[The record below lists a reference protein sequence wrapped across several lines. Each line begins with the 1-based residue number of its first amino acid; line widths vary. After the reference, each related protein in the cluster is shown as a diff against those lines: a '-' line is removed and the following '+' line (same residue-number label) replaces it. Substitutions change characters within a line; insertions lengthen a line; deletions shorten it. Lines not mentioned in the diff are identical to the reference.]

1 LSVFFDY
8 IIISHSITTNQY
20 LIMKKIILLL
30 FLISFS
36 MSAQT
41 VLINPATD
49 GGFENGTTFAA
60 NGWTAVNAGT
70 NNWYCG
76 SSTAGSPLA
85 NWWTGSNG
93 AYVSDNGGA
102 NWQYNGTINQ
112 RSHIYKDIA
121 FPAGQ
126 SNITLTYDIRM
137 FGEAFYDNFQVY
149 ITDTSIT
156 PNNAGPTN
164 SNTTTTGWPGY
175 TNGTTGYFL
184 LNSNAISNTTTS
196 TVTYNFTEAQ
206 GLFCAGSTKRL
217 IFTWKNNT
225 TTTAQ
230 APVSI
235 DNISLTSVT
244 PPTNNSCTTSTSLTV
259 NPSEVC
265 ATFASGTSVNANNAG
280 LAGCSGNAD
289 DDVWYSFV
297 ATSSA
302 HKVTVTSGTIQNVV
316 FQVFQGTCAGLS
328 NIGCVNNTVGS
339 GIEFI
344 NLNGLTLGNTYFVR
358 VYSFDVTTSSRG
370 TFDICVTSPPV
381 GCATKAP
388 DDVAILCN
396 ETATL
401 TAASTQVSYSM
412 VASPS
417 DPIAISGTNAFPVPA
432 DDAVTGQIPIGFD
445 FNFYGNVYNTA
456 VIQTNGIVGFGPFT
470 FTGFSPFSIPAV
482 TAPNNYI
489 AGIFTDIDI
498 RFGGTITYATI
509 GSAPNRQFV
518 VNYSNVVPYNG
529 GSSAGTG
536 TASFQ
541 IVLNENGSFNIIIS
555 QFSANWYSS
564 ISTSLATSGS
574 ENSDG
579 TIAFPVPLRNS
590 TDWPGIVPANRD
602 CHTFVS
608 SACTFVRWQEG
619 ATVLTTNPVL
629 NVAPTTTTAYTAVW
643 NCGGSEC
650 SDETIVKV
658 LPSSIIKSNVIDNTN
673 CVFPNG
679 IINLV
684 TDNLNAPSYTVNYLQ
699 NGTPASQTINL
710 ISQNIAPGDTFNSG
724 VLTNADLKW
733 TRNNAGSV
741 CNASAVPSQFL
752 DVYSFTVTANGLY
765 AFDMC
770 NGATSFNGF
779 ASLYQ
784 NAFNINNPCDMAAN
798 HIISDDNGNPNAGVC
813 DNDARISASLV
824 TGVTYYL
831 VTTTLSSDTTGDYNW
846 TFVSG
851 PGNIVNNDS
860 YYQLTNLSAGTY
872 TNFSITTNC
881 GNVTFPGPIVL
892 GDISQRTWLGTTNND
907 WNNPVNWSNGLIPT
921 AINCVVIPVTANNPV
936 ISGTNYNALAYSV
949 TVINGASLTVQPGN
963 NLIVTDVVT
972 VNPTGNLFVRN
983 TANLIQINNVVN
995 SGNITV
1001 DKIATIRNLDY
1012 VYWSSPVDN
1021 FSVAAVSPLTDLSKI
1036 YKWIP
1041 TIATNINGFGNWENA
1056 NEVMSL
1062 GKGYAVRS
1070 PNGFSSTPAPFSTS
1084 FFGVANNGNILVP
1097 ISRGTYDGAPYSTGT
1112 SSTLGLN
1119 LDDNWNLIGNP
1130 YPSSIDAI
1138 DFLTNNTN
1146 IDGFVNIWSHNTLL
1160 SSATSSPFY
1169 STYTFNYSAADYIT
1183 YNSTGAS
1190 SGPFTYN
1197 GKIASGQGFF
1207 VSMLHSSPLASETVS
1222 FNNVLRRDGTGNA
1235 HDNGQF
1241 YKSSSAVDE
1250 GRIWL
1255 DMFSADGSSN
1265 SRILVGYVSG
1275 ATNTRDRLFDAF
1287 ANEKLDFNL
1296 YSLISSDK
1304 MIVQGKTVPF
1314 DVTDTVNLGIKV
1326 PSSGTFSIGIGA
1338 LDGIFSDVS
1347 QNIYLEDL
1355 TLNVIHDLRS
1365 SPYVFSEV
1373 AGINNTR
1380 FVLRYEVDL
1389 LDVNDSFNEAN
1400 DLLVYTSN
1408 GIIVNSKKQTIQS
1421 VIVYDIAGRLLG
1433 SYKDLNNNELFI
1445 RNIQKN
1451 NAPLL
1456 LKITLKNGI
1465 VVDKKVI
1472 Y

>member
-1 LSVFFDY
+1 
-8 IIISHSITTNQY
+8 
-20 LIMKKIILLL
+20 MKKNIFLL
-30 FLISFS
+30 FVFSFS

-49 GGFENGTTFAA
+49 GGFENGSTFAA
-60 NGWTAVNAGT
+60 NGWTTVNHTT

-76 SSTAGSPLA
+76 SSSAGSPLA
-85 NWWTGSNG
+85 HWWSGSRGAYISNNGGSNWE
-93 AYVSDNGGA
+93 YT
-102 NWQYNGTINQ
+102 GTTAQ
-112 RSHIYKDIA
+112 ASHLYKDIA

-126 SNITLTYDIRM
+126 STITLTFDIRM
-137 FGEAFYDNFQVY
+137 VGDVGVDNLQVY
-149 ITDTSIT
+149 ITDTAIT
-156 PNNAGPTN
+156 PTNAGPIGA
-164 SNTTTTGWPGY
+164 NTTSTGWPGY
-175 TNGTTGYFL
+175 TNGTTGHFL
-184 LNSNAISNTTTS
+184 YSNFNSVTNTTTS
-196 TVTYNFTEAQ
+196 TVSYTFTEAQ
-206 GLFCAGSTKRL
+206 GLYCAGNTKRL
-217 IFTWKNNT
+217 IFTWKNNAT
-225 TTTAQ
+225 VAVQ

-235 DNISLTSVT
+235 DNIALNSSV
-244 PPTNNSCTTSTSLTV
+244 PPTNNSCTSPTLLSVNPTEICTTSTS
-259 NPSEVC
+259 
-265 ATFASGTSVNANNAG
+265 GTTVNANNAG
-280 LAGCSGNAD
+280 LAGCLGTAD
-289 DDVWYSFV
+289 DDVWFSFV
-297 ATSSA
+297 ATSNT
-302 HKVTVTSGTIQNVV
+302 HNVTVNAGTIQNVV
-316 FQVFQGTCAGLS
+316 FQVFQGTCAVLT
-328 NIGCVNNTVGS
+328 NIGCVNNTLGS
-339 GIEFI
+339 GSEYFL
-344 NLNGLTLGNTYFVR
+344 LNGLTPGNTYFVR
-358 VYSFDVTTSSRG
+358 VYSFDNTNTSNG
-370 TFDICVTSPPV
+370 TFNICVASPPV
-381 GCATKAP
+381 GCASKAP
-388 DDVAILCN
+388 ADVSVICN

-401 TAASTQVSYSM
+401 TAQSTQLSYSM
-412 VASPS
+412 VASAC
-417 DPIAISGTNAFPVPA
+417 DPIAITGTNAFPTPV
-432 DDAVTGQIPIGFD
+432 DDAVTGQIPLGFD
-445 FNFYGNVYNTA
+445 FNFYGNVYNSA

-470 FTGFSPFSIPAV
+470 FVGYNAFSIPSGNN
-482 TAPNNYI
+482 PNNYI

-498 RFGGTITYATI
+498 RRGGTITYESI
-509 GSAPNRQFV
+509 GVAPNRQFV
-518 VNYSNVVPYNG
+518 VSYNNVMPYG
-529 GSSAGTG
+529 GSSFPTPYTATG

-541 IVLNENGSFNIIIS
+541 IVINENGSFNIIIS
-555 QFSANWYSS
+555 QFSANWLSVNGASS
-564 ISTSLATSGS
+564 SALATSGS

-590 TDWPGIVPANRD
+590 TDWPGIVPTDRD

-608 SACTFVRWQEG
+608 SACTFERWQEG

-679 IINLV
+679 LINLV
-684 TDNLNAPSYTVNYLQ
+684 TDNLNAPSYTVSYLQ

-710 ISQNIAPGDTFNSG
+710 TSQNIAPGDTFNSG

-741 CNASAVPSQFL
+741 CNASAVPSQFF
-752 DVYSFTVTANGLY
+752 DVYSFTVTTNGLY

-892 GDISQRTWLGTTNND
+892 GDISQRTWLGTTSND

-936 ISGTNYNALAYSV
+936 ISGTNYNALAYSL

-983 TANLIQINNVVN
+983 TANLIQINNTVN
-995 SGNITV
+995 IGQITV
-1001 DKIATIRNLDY
+1001 DRIATIRNLDY
-1012 VYWSSPVDN
+1012 VYWSSPVGN

-1041 TIATNINGFGNWENA
+1041 TIVTNINGFGNWQNA
-1056 NEVMSL
+1056 NEIMDL

-1070 PNGFSSTPAPFSTS
+1070 PSGFSATPAPFLTS
-1084 FFGVANNGNILVP
+1084 FIGVANNGNISIP
-1097 ISRGTYDGAPYSTGT
+1097 ISRGTYDGAPYVTGA
-1112 SSTLGLN
+1112 SSTLGIN
-1119 LDDNWNLIGNP
+1119 QDDNWNLIGNP

-1146 IDGFVNIWSHNTLL
+1146 IDGFVNIWSHNSLPSGVT
-1160 SSATSSPFY
+1160 TSPFY
-1169 STYTFNYSAADYIT
+1169 GTYAFNYSATDYIT

-1190 SGPFTYN
+1190 AGPYTYN

-1207 VSMLHSSPLASETVS
+1207 VSMLHASSSVSENVS
-1222 FNNVLRRDGTGNA
+1222 FNNALRRDGLGNA
-1235 HDNGQF
+1235 YDNGQF
-1241 YKSSSAVDE
+1241 YKTSSSVNN

-1255 DMFSADGSSN
+1255 DMFSADGSLN
-1265 SRILVGYVSG
+1265 SRILVGYIDG
-1275 ATNTRDRLFDAF
+1275 ATNAKDRMYDAF
-1287 ANEKLDFNL
+1287 SNDKLDFNL
-1296 YSLISSDK
+1296 YSLIGSEK
-1304 MIVQGKTVPF
+1304 MIIQGKTLPF
-1314 DVTDTVNLGIKV
+1314 DAMDKIYLGFKIAQA
-1326 PSSGTFSIGIGA
+1326 GNYSIGIGDI
-1338 LDGIFSDVS
+1338 DGIFSNVD

-1355 TLNVIHDLRS
+1355 ALGVIHDLRVN
-1365 SPYVFSEV
+1365 PYDFTEV
-1373 AGINNTR
+1373 AGINNNR
-1380 FVLRYEVDL
+1380 FLLRFDADL
-1389 LDVNDSFNEAN
+1389 LGVDEVIHDGNE
-1400 DLLVYTSN
+1400 LFVYTSN
-1408 GIIVNSKKQTIQS
+1408 GITLNSKKQAIQS
-1421 VIVYDIAGRLLG
+1421 VVVYDVMGRVLG
-1433 SYKDLNNNELFI
+1433 NYKNLNQNEFVI
-1445 RNIQKN
+1445 KNIQKN
-1451 NAPLL
+1451 NAALL
-1456 LKITLKNGI
+1456 LKITLSNGI

>member
-1 LSVFFDY
+1 
-8 IIISHSITTNQY
+8 
-20 LIMKKIILLL
+20 MKKIFYLLT
-30 FLISFS
+30 LIAFFPF
-36 MSAQT
+36 AYGQT

-70 NNWYCG
+70 NNWHCG

-137 FGEAFYDNFQVY
+137 FGEAFYDNLQVY

-156 PNNAGPTN
+156 PNNAGPTS

-184 LNSNAISNTTTS
+184 LNSNAISNTTTT
-196 TVTYNFTEAQ
+196 TVTFNFTEAQ

-225 TTTAQ
+225 TNTTQ

-244 PPTNNSCTTSTSLTV
+244 PPTNNSCTTPTSLTV

-265 ATFASGTSVNANNAG
+265 STFTSGTTVNANNAG

-297 ATSSA
+297 ATSST
-302 HKVTVTSGTIQNVV
+302 HNVTVTAGTIQNVV
-316 FQVFQGTCAGLS
+316 FQVFQGNCNGLS
-328 NIGCVNNTVGS
+328 NIGCINNTAGS
-339 GIEFI
+339 GSESF
-344 NLNGLTLGNTYFVR
+344 NLNGLTPGNTYLVR
-358 VYSFDVTTSSRG
+358 VYSFDGTTSSRG

-396 ETATL
+396 ETAIL
-401 TAASTQVSYSM
+401 TAASSQVSYSM
-412 VASPS
+412 MATPC
-417 DPIAISGTNAFPVPA
+417 DPIAITGTNAFPVPA

-470 FTGFSPFSIPAV
+470 FTGFSPFSIPAL

-489 AGIFTDIDI
+489 AGIFADIDI

-509 GSAPNRQFV
+509 GTAPNRQFV

-574 ENSDG
+574 ENIDG

-590 TDWPGIVPANRD
+590 TDWPGIVPTNRD

-629 NVAPTTTTAYTAVW
+629 NVSPTTTTPYTAVW
-643 NCGGSEC
+643 NCGGNEC
-650 SDETIVKV
+650 SDETIVTV

-710 ISQNIAPGDTFNSG
+710 TSQNIAPGDTFNSG
-724 VLTNADLKW
+724 VLTNTDPKW

-741 CNASAVPSQFL
+741 CNASAVPSQFF

-784 NAFNINNPCDMAAN
+784 NAFNINNPCDIAAN

-831 VTTTLSSDTTGDYNW
+831 VTTTNFSNTTGDYNW

-872 TNFSITTNC
+872 TDFSITTNC

-892 GDISQRTWLGTTNND
+892 GDISQRTWLGTTSND
-907 WNNPVNWSNGLIPT
+907 WNNPVNWSNGLIPN
-921 AINCVVIPVTANNPV
+921 AFNCVVIPVTANNPV
-936 ISGTNYNALAYSV
+936 VSGVNYNAFAYSL
-949 TVINGASLTVQPGN
+949 TVLDGASLIVNSSNTIV
-963 NLIVTDVVT
+963 VTDVVT
-972 VNPTGNLFVRN
+972 VNPTGSFNIQNDASLV
-983 TANLIQINNVVN
+983 QINDVA
-995 SGNITV
+995 NIG
-1001 DKIATIRNLDY
+1001 TIVKNKEANIKRLDY
-1012 VYWSSPVDN
+1012 VYWSSPVAN
-1021 FSVAAVSPLTDLSKI
+1021 FSSSAISPLTPSNRI
-1036 YKWIP
+1036 YKWEP
-1041 TIATNINGFGNWENA
+1041 TTVTGYASNFGNWVSG
-1056 NEVMSL
+1056 NETMQI
-1062 GKGYAVRS
+1062 GKGYIVRG
-1070 PNGFSSTPAPFSTS
+1070 PDNFTDTNQIFTSTIT
-1084 FFGVANNGNILVP
+1084 GVPNNGNITTP
-1097 ISRGTYDGAPYSTGT
+1097 IFRSNYDGISYTGPT
-1112 SSTLGLN
+1112 ATLVTKE
-1119 LDDNWNLIGNP
+1119 DDNWNLIGNP
-1130 YPSSIDAI
+1130 YPSAIDAI
-1138 DFLTNNTN
+1138 SFLNSNTN
-1146 IDGFVNIWSHNTLL
+1146 IDGFVKIWTHGTAPSTGLPN
-1160 SSATSSPFY
+1160 PFY
-1169 STYTFNYSAADYIT
+1169 QSYTYNYNVNDYIA
-1183 YNSTGAS
+1183 YNATGAS
-1190 SGPFTYN
+1190 SGPASFN

-1207 VSMLHSSPLASETVS
+1207 VLMNHTSASDAESVS
-1222 FNNVLRRDGTGNA
+1222 FTNALRRDGLGLPYSNDEFFRTA
-1235 HDNGQF
+1235 QV
-1241 YKSSSAVDE
+1241 VDQS
-1250 GRIWL
+1250 GKIWL
-1255 DMFSADGSSN
+1255 DIIAPN
-1265 SRILVGYVSG
+1265 NNTTRTLVGYLDG
-1275 ATNTRDRLFDAF
+1275 ASNNRDRLFDAI
-1287 ANEKLDFNL
+1287 ANEKLDLNL
-1296 YSLISSDK
+1296 YSLTDNIK
-1304 MIVQGKTVPF
+1304 MTIQGRTLPF
-1314 DVTDTVNLGIKV
+1314 DVTDRVSLGVKI
-1326 PSSGTFSIGIGA
+1326 PESGIYSIAIGELTGFMTTQA
-1338 LDGIFSDVS
+1338 
-1347 QNIYLEDL
+1347 IYLEDTDL
-1355 TLNVIHDLRS
+1355 GIIHDLVAQPYSFTAS
-1365 SPYVFSEV
+1365 SGDFS
-1373 AGINNTR
+1373 NR
-1380 FVLRYEVDL
+1380 FVLRYDNETLGNDDFDNANNEVFA
-1389 LDVNDSFNEAN
+1389 VSNDILSVQSTN
-1400 DLLVYTSN
+1400 LQL
-1408 GIIVNSKKQTIQS
+1408 QS
-1421 VIVYDIAGRLLG
+1421 VKVFDITGRLLSNYNNIG
-1433 SYKDLNNNELFI
+1433 SKSIILQ
-1445 RNIQKN
+1445 NIQKN
-1451 NAPLL
+1451 NAPLVIQIEL
-1456 LKITLKNGI
+1456 ENGLS
-1465 VVDKKVI
+1465 VNKKVI
-1472 Y
+1472 F